1 MSFGLTL
8 ANVFTRCTSSVNS
21 SSALN
26 SAKYSDSNLT
36 LELSNPVILMVFVY
50 YLMLA
55 SSFHFSFQFNP
66 HHFTYKIL
74 TTKKLLA

>member
-1 MSFGLTL
+1 MLDSFQVSFGLTL

-36 LELSNPVILMVFVY
+36 LEVLNLVILMVCVC
-50 YLMLA
+50 YLVLP
-55 SSFHFSFQFNP
+55 N
-66 HHFTYKIL
+66 
-74 TTKKLLA
+74 